1 MEMPRSALL
10 VINWEAQFHSRL
22 PALLSGGASV
32 SEGIGEP
39 LELSL
44 ILAFTSLPMNSR
56 LMARVEP
63 KLASAAHE
71 DTGVELSMAPLVL
84 ARLLGR
90 VPLPLPDLGQTSEST
105 RSRPKYLHEADLLVQ
120 VFLDLFI
127 ELRNISEEFHLLRLE
142 GGRLPVRRQGGH
154 DVVVRWL
161 LARQLGASEERSGGL
176 DPGGH
181 I

>member
-1 MEMPRSALL
+1 MLTDVTEMPRSALL
-10 VINWEAQFHSRL
+10 AIYLEAQFHSRL

-44 ILAFTSLPMNSR
+44 VLAFTSLPMNSR

-84 ARLLGR
+84 ARLLSR
-90 VPLPLPDLGQTSEST
+90 VPLPLPDLGQTFESE
-105 RSRPKYLHEADLLVQ
+105 
-120 VFLDLFI
+120 
-127 ELRNISEEFHLLRLE
+127 
-142 GGRLPVRRQGGH
+142 
-154 DVVVRWL
+154 W
-161 LARQLGASEERSGGL
+161 
-176 DPGGH
+176 
-181 I
+181 